1 LTGWKPR
8 AVSLFSGMGGMDL
21 GFQRAGIRT
30 VLATDIDPRCIETLK
45 ANGPTTTLLPAD
57 LLDVDGITLLAK
69 AGLRKGDVDIV
80 YGGPSCQ
87 PFSRSNEGRRRGIK
101 DPRGRLVFEFS
112 RIVRELEPKAFVMEN
127 VRGLVSS
134 NGGWDLRLLERR
146 FRRVGYCVSSFVLN
160 AADYGVPQSRHR
172 LFVVG
177 LDDGLAPLPPEPTH
191 APKDTPGKGRK
202 VHVTAGEAIGT
213 LDDGVDMEGVEA
225 IGGVYGHLMDAIP
238 AGMNYLY
245 YTKRY
250 NPKKHLFRWRSK
262 FWTFLLK
269 MDPSRPS
276 HTIQATPGPYV
287 GPFHWRN
294 RRLTLEEIKRL
305 QGIPASWTVSGTT
318 QPEYTSAAW
327 RQVGN
332 AVPPRLAEAI
342 AAGIKDSL

>member
-1 LTGWKPR
+1 MPR

-21 GFQRAGIRT
+21 GFQKAGMKT
-30 VLATDIDPRCIETLK
+30 VLATDNDPRCIQTLR
-45 ANGPTTTLLPAD
+45 ANGTTGTLLPAD
-57 LLDVDGITLLAK
+57 LFDVDGKTLLRR
-69 AGLRKGDVDIV
+69 AGLRKGDVDVV

-112 RIVRELEPKAFVMEN
+112 RIVRELEPKSFVMEN

-134 NGGWDLRLLERR
+134 NGGRDLRLLEQR
-146 FRRVGYCVSSFVLN
+146 FRRMGYRVNSFVLN

-177 LDDGLAPLPPEPTH
+177 LEDGPTPAPPEPTH
-191 APKDTPGKGRK
+191 ASRDSPRKGLRT
-202 VHVTAGEAIGT
+202 HVTAEDAIGR
-213 LDDGVDMEGVEA
+213 LDDGVNSQGAET
-225 IGGVYGHLMDAIP
+225 IGGLYGHLLDRIP
-238 AGMNYLY
+238 PGMNYLY
-245 YTKRY
+245 YTRRY
-250 NPKKHLFRWRSK
+250 NRRKALFGWRSK

-269 MDPSRPS
+269 MDPARPS

-305 QGIPASWTVSGTT
+305 QGIPAYWKVSGKSE
-318 QPEYTSAAW
+318 PEYSSAAW

-332 AVPPRLAEAI
+332 AVPPQLATAV
-342 AAGIKDSL
+342 AARIKEHL

>member
-1 LTGWKPR
+1 
-8 AVSLFSGMGGMDL
+8 MGGMDL

-57 LLDVDGITLLAK
+57 LHDVDGITLLAK
-69 AGLRKGDVDIV
+69 AGL
-80 YGGPSCQ
+80 P
-87 PFSRSNEGRRRGIK
+87 
-101 DPRGRLVFEFS
+101 
-112 RIVRELEPKAFVMEN
+112 
-127 VRGLVSS
+127 
-134 NGGWDLRLLERR
+134 
-146 FRRVGYCVSSFVLN
+146 
-160 AADYGVPQSRHR
+160 
-172 LFVVG
+172 
-177 LDDGLAPLPPEPTH
+177 PLPPEPTH

-225 IGGVYGHLMDAIP
+225 IGGMYGHLMDAIP

-305 QGIPASWTVSGTT
+305 QGIPASWTVSGST

>member
-1 LTGWKPR
+1 MK
-8 AVSLFSGMGGMDL
+8 
-21 GFQRAGIRT
+21 T
-30 VLATDIDPRCIETLK
+30 VLSTDNDPRCIETLR
-45 ANGPTTTLLPAD
+45 ANGGTATLLRAD
-57 LLDVDGITLLAK
+57 LFSVDGVALLRK

-101 DPRGRLVFEFS
+101 DPRGLLVFEFS

-134 NGGWDLRLLERR
+134 DGGRDLRLLERR
-146 FRRVGYCVSSFVLN
+146 FRRMGYRVRSYVLN

-177 LDDGLAPLPPEPTH
+177 LDDGVTPMPPEPTH
-191 APKDTPGKGRK
+191 APKDSPSKGRK
-202 VHVTAGEAIGT
+202 VHVTAAEAIGR
-213 LDDGVDMEGVEA
+213 LDEGVDMEGIET
-225 IGGVYGHLMDAIP
+225 IGGMYGHLMDAIP

-250 NPKKHLFRWRSK
+250 SPKRPLFRWRSK

-269 MDPSRPS
+269 MDPGRPS

-305 QGIPASWTVSGTT
+305 QGIPASWTVSGST

-332 AVPPRLAEAI
+332 AVPPRLAEAV
-342 AAGIKDSL
+342 AVSIKDRL